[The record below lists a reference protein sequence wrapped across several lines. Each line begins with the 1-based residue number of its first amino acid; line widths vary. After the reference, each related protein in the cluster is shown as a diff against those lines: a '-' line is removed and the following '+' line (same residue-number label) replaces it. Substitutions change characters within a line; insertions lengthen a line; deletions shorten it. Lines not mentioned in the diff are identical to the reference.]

1 MAVSVDLAMAAAE
14 SAAWSRNRNRYGT
27 SFKQGFR
34 LGWRDGL
41 AHAGAS
47 WVTLTD
53 QQRAEHIEICAG
65 TCVFCED
72 HRTFGACTKCGSE
85 TEALG
90 ADELSRCC
98 GSRVTLRGTE

>member
-1 MAVSVDLAMAAAE
+1 MSTAIAMAAAE
-14 SAAWSRNRNRYGT
+14 TAAWTRNRNRYGT

-41 AHAGAS
+41 AHAGVS
-47 WVTLTD
+47 WVKLTD
-53 QQRAEHIEICAG
+53 QQREEHIENCDH